1 MNQQEKQNTKQD
13 NESSLADLEPID
25 DVTGGTSHN
34 AGALRNVANTNF
46 TERESGLVYSGESG
60 GMNE

>member
-1 MNQQEKQNTKQD
+1 MNQQEKQNTTQD

-25 DVTGGTSHN
+25 DVTGGISHN
-34 AGALRNVANTNF
+34 SGALRNVTNTYV

-60 GMNE
+60 GMN